1 MVRHWHFVI
10 RRDMFISIKK
20 IRIEWLKNVILKRIN
35 IQVFRDEG
43 AILSL
48 SWADPKYG
56 NIIGLGTYSNK
67 VRVYQE
73 QLQGWKEIAFN

>member
-1 MVRHWHFVI
+1 MT
-10 RRDMFISIKK
+10 
-20 IRIEWLKNVILKRIN
+20 LKRKYTDIDS
-35 IQVFRDEG
+35 DEG

-56 NIIGLGTYSNK
+56 NIIGMGTYSNK

-73 QLQGWKEIAFN
+73 QH